1 MAVSPSQIP
10 ERGIMISLGTKPTT
24 NYPRMTLTLSH
35 GQADLKGV
43 TTLYH
48 VTDKG
53 REAGGARAPAV

>member
-1 MAVSPSQIP
+1 
-10 ERGIMISLGTKPTT
+10 MISLGTKPTI
-24 NYPRMTLTLSH
+24 NYPGMTLTLGN

-53 REAGGARAPAV
+53 REAGGAR